1 MPEAVQCTVFQFVL
15 PDKPGVLLQFT
26 RRLRTADITLLS
38 LWARTNE
45 DGTATM
51 RCIPERDSQF
61 KDFAK
66 SAELSAVEEV
76 AIHVTSDESGGDFIR
91 VLEKVASVN
100 INLNAIEAVSLAD
113 KIGWVLWTDK
123 SHVASLLSQF

>member
-1 MPEAVQCTVFQFVL
+1 
-15 PDKPGVLLQFT
+15 
-26 RRLRTADITLLS
+26 
-38 LWARTNE
+38 
-45 DGTATM
+45 M